1 MAEADVTATMSK
13 MDLPELM
20 EEFRVSN
27 LHLSNALT
35 LLKEHAEDE
44 CETLLLAARRHV
56 NEEFAVYKRLEEIFH
71 ASPAPQR
78 DERQHKSSVD
88 RADLNAAYTSADVA
102 NFDEALDALAESQN
116 LASVARDMVGEL
128 GLVSNDPGKLY
139 PQLEAIC
146 AILEKSVSQN
156 AAASESLQELQ
167 GHIVYSQPK
176 AS

>member
-78 DERQHKSSVD
+78 DERQHKSSVK
-88 RADLNAAYTSADVA
+88 RVDLNGA
-102 NFDEALDALAESQN
+102 NFDESLDALAESQN
-116 LASVARDMVGEL
+116 LASVARDMVREL
-128 GLVSNDPGKLY
+128 GLVSDDPGKLY

-167 GHIVYSQPK
+167 ERIVYSKLK